1 MWIWGVISILFEKTW
16 PVSSIFGLG
25 QPTNIGCG
33 GGGLRAN
40 YGVLAKWVSY
50 NWADYDLTSALCGFP
65 NYPICQLYICMDLK
79 RYMYFR
85 RNWKKKWFICVS
97 KRLRYILK
105 YFFVLLKLVKQQKS
119 VTASPRC
126 FWKLPFLFVFFY
138 LLLFLLFF
146 TLFIFPSI

>member
-1 MWIWGVISILFEKTW
+1 MCIWGVILILFEKTW

-65 NYPICQLYICMDLK
+65 NYPICQLYIWMDLTWLNEE
-79 RYMYFR
+79 RIYVF
-85 RNWKKKWFICVS
+85 S
-97 KRLRYILK
+97 KELK
-105 YFFVLLKLVKQQKS
+105 IKIGSNVFQKVWDTS
-119 VTASPRC
+119 FST
-126 FWKLPFLFVFFY
+126 FLCY
-138 LLLFLLFF
+138 
-146 TLFIFPSI
+146 